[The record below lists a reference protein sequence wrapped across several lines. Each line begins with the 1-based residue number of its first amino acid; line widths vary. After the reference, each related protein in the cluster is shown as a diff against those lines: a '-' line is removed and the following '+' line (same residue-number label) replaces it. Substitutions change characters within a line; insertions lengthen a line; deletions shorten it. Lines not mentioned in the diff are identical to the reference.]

1 MTTYLG
7 GTSQDEWAVF
17 NGGNV
22 INNGSSVHNESLGDF
37 SVGNVIMCAL
47 DLDNQKVYFGK
58 NGTWYN
64 SANPSNGIYS
74 FTLSGSEYYAA
85 GWVYNTS
92 DQLTF
97 RFREGDFSYT
107 VPTGF
112 SAYSETNYDG
122 TASNITYQ
130 EATKFQPDL
139 VWIQNRSSSGGY
151 FNAVM
156 DSIRGATAIIST
168 NSTGVETTSY
178 TQELTSFDS
187 NGFTLGTGGGNY
199 VNRSGDDYVAWCF
212 NAGSGSAA
220 SNTDGNITSTV
231 KANTDAG
238 FSIVSW
244 QGAGTGGNYIG
255 HGLGVKPQLIIIKNR
270 DNARNFRTYVEA
282 LGATKF
288 INLDTTEAA
297 ATYGSFGDTEPTTDV
312 FYTSTVS
319 AADRATN
326 YAGEDFIAYCFH
338 DVTGYQ
344 KIGTYTGT
352 GAADN
357 RVETGFQP
365 AFILFKRTDSADR
378 WLIADNK
385 RADALT
391 NMDDFLDAQ
400 DTAQEGSFGATN
412 GIDFLSDGFSIN
424 TTDGVLNA
432 SSGTYIYLA
441 IAADPDTTTPTVE
454 NSFDVV
460 TYTGTGSSQDIETD
474 FKPDLVWVKIRT
486 QAYAHNWMD
495 SIRGVNKQIRS
506 SGTNAEIT
514 NDTLITSFNDNGF
527 TVGTGSDSNKSG
539 DDFVAWCWKAGDH
552 DDNLPEIN
560 TEGTIDSTVSVN
572 DAAGFSIVKF
582 TTNLSSGQSTTVG
595 HGLSNPPEIII
606 QKNLSN
612 PYNWWVSIDGIS
624 GFSQDDY
631 LSLNQ
636 NIDKE
641 NISQPF
647 GRATSDVFSV
657 SEAFMGSG
665 TQNSIA
671 YCWYSVTG
679 HSSIGSYTG
688 EGSSGKTITTG
699 FRPRWVMIKRTDA
712 DNDWVIIDS
721 ERDTTDPYA
730 QILWADLADNEASGG
745 STTALSF
752 SNTGFSMSTSANG
765 G

>member
-1 MTTYLG
+1 MYYNDSSAFASSRSGLGLLCPTCTMTTYLG

-58 NGTWYN
+58 NGTWFN
-64 SANPSNGIYS
+64 SANPSNGTNS

-85 GWVYNTS
+85 GWVYNTT

-130 EATKFQPDL
+130 EATKFTPDL

-679 HSSIGSYTG
+679 HSSIGKY
-688 EGSSGKTITTG
+688 EGKQEVQVPIYNH
-699 FRPRWVMIKRTDA
+699 RI
-712 DNDWVIIDS
+712 
-721 ERDTTDPYA
+721 
-730 QILWADLADNEASGG
+730 
-745 STTALSF
+745 
-752 SNTGFSMSTSANG
+752 
-765 G
+765 